1 MSLSKINPR
10 QRPILRWHGWLLM
23 LWACTIGL
31 VTSSFL
37 LHVFKVH
44 SMAWRYAFG
53 AGAVYFIGF
62 VFGGRWYAQWWNA
75 QPRTDPDFPLRA
87 STEDQVKY
95 DQEDEVVRKKFS
107 RFDGLGDFGGGGDD
121 PLSAIL
127 LVVGLICVAFFLL
140 LFMGYLPYLATDFL
154 AGYLAEIVLEF
165 VIGGLLMRRI
175 ARPRDIDEYWVFIV
189 RKTWLAGLL
198 LMVVVAVVGYLIQL
212 TNPEAKTLFQ
222 ALH

>member
-1 MSLSKINPR
+1 MKLAIYAAAQYTAGIGFR
-10 QRPILRWHGWLLM
+10 LLRTRFRFILGSRWHT
-23 LWACTIGL
+23 LWW
-31 VTSSFL
+31 S
-37 LHVFKVH
+37 
-44 SMAWRYAFG
+44 
-53 AGAVYFIGF
+53 
-62 VFGGRWYAQWWNA
+62 AQRHA
-75 QPRTDPDFPLRA
+75 EREFPA
-87 STEDQVKY
+87 N
-95 DQEDEVVRKKFS
+95 
-107 RFDGLGDFGGGGDD
+107 
-121 PLSAIL
+121 
-127 LVVGLICVAFFLL
+127 
-140 LFMGYLPYLATDFL
+140 